1 MKRKNLSVA
10 KKVKYKNLFKR
21 NLKIKKIYK
30 EFRKKMLQNI
40 GKANFAIGV
49 SGGADSL
56 CLAYLSKIYNSEF
69 NNRIHTLIV
78 DHKIRRESTQES
90 HKVKKMLKHKGIE
103 STILT
108 WKGKK
113 PKRNIQLEARKIR
126 YILISNYCL
135 KNNTNYLVTAH
146 HQDDQ
151 IENFFIR
158 LFRGSGLTG
167 LSSMAEHSN
176 YSENLKIIRP
186 FLGIGKQDLKSV
198 TKFYFKN
205 YIKDPSNEN
214 EKFLRTRIRKY
225 REDLLQEGLDTKKIS
240 KTVTNLMIAK
250 NALDFYKKKAL
261 NDNVNFLSKN
271 SCIINSKL
279 FSEEAHEVIF
289 KLMSDVLSLVSG
301 SYYPPRS
308 KKILYLINQL
318 KNSKFKKSTLGG
330 CMLEKRD
337 SFISITKET
346 RIKQLSST
354 R

>member
-1 MKRKNLSVA
+1 MA
-10 KKVKYKNLFKR
+10 EY
-21 NLKIKKIYK
+21 
-30 EFRKKMLQNI
+30 
-40 GKANFAIGV
+40 
-49 SGGADSL
+49 
-56 CLAYLSKIYNSEF
+56 
-69 NNRIHTLIV
+69 
-78 DHKIRRESTQES
+78 
-90 HKVKKMLKHKGIE
+90 
-103 STILT
+103 
-108 WKGKK
+108 
-113 PKRNIQLEARKIR
+113 
-126 YILISNYCL
+126 SNY
-135 KNNTNYLVTAH
+135 N
-146 HQDDQ
+146 
-151 IENFFIR
+151 
-158 LFRGSGLTG
+158 
-167 LSSMAEHSN
+167 
-176 YSENLKIIRP
+176 ENLKIVRP
-186 FLGIGKQDLKSV
+186 FLSITKQDLQTV
-198 TKFYFKN
+198 TKYYFKN

-214 EKFLRTRIRKY
+214 DKFLRTRIRKY
-225 REDLLQEGLDTKKIS
+225 KKNLQQEGLNTKKII
-240 KTVTNLMIAK
+240 KTVNNLLIAK

>member
-1 MKRKNLSVA
+1 
-10 KKVKYKNLFKR
+10 
-21 NLKIKKIYK
+21 
-30 EFRKKMLQNI
+30 
-40 GKANFAIGV
+40 
-49 SGGADSL
+49 
-56 CLAYLSKIYNSEF
+56 
-69 NNRIHTLIV
+69 
-78 DHKIRRESTQES
+78 
-90 HKVKKMLKHKGIE
+90 
-103 STILT
+103 
-108 WKGKK
+108 
-113 PKRNIQLEARKIR
+113 
-126 YILISNYCL
+126 
-135 KNNTNYLVTAH
+135 
-146 HQDDQ
+146 
-151 IENFFIR
+151 
-158 LFRGSGLTG
+158 
-167 LSSMAEHSN
+167 MAEHSN

-198 TKFYFKN
+198 TKFYFKS

-225 REDLLQEGLDTKKIS
+225 REGLLQEGLDTKKIS

-271 SCIINSKL
+271 SCIINPKL

-289 KLMSDVLSLVSG
+289 KLMSDVLSLVSS

-318 KNSKFKKSTLGG
+318 KNSKFKKRTLGG
-330 CMLEKRD
+330 CVLEKRD

>member
-1 MKRKNLSVA
+1 MKRKNLSAVKRA
-10 KKVKYKNLFKR
+10 KYKNFFKG
-21 NLKIKKIYK
+21 NLQVNKIYK
-30 EFRKKMLQNI
+30 IFRKKMNQNI
-40 GKANFAIGV
+40 GKSNFAIGV

-56 CLAYLSKIYNSEF
+56 CLAYLSKIYSSEF
-69 NNRIHTLIV
+69 KNKIHTLIV

-90 HKVKKMLKHKGIE
+90 HKVKKMLKQKGIE
-103 STILT
+103 STILNRE
-108 WKGKK
+108 GKK

-126 YILISNYCL
+126 YALISNYCL
-135 KNNTNYLVTAH
+135 RNNTNYLVTAH

-167 LSSMAEHSN
+167 LSSMAEYSN

-186 FLGIGKQDLKSV
+186 FLSISKHELKNV

-205 YIKDPSNEN
+205 YIKDPSNED

-225 REDLLQEGLDTKKIS
+225 REGLLQEGLDTKKIS

-250 NALDFYKKKAL
+250 NALDFYKKRAL
-261 NDNVNFLSKN
+261 NENVNFLSKN

-279 FSEEAHEVIF
+279 FSEEASEVIF

-301 SYYPPRS
+301 NYYPPRS

-318 KNSKFKKSTLGG
+318 KKSKFRKGTLGG
-330 CMLEKRD
+330 CILEKKEG
-337 SFISITKET
+337 FISITKET